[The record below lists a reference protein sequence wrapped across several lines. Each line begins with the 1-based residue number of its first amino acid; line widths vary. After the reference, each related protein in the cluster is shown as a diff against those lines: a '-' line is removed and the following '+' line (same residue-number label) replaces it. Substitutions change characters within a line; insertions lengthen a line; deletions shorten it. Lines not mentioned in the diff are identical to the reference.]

1 MLMVAL
7 KRGDLRTILGFQACQ
22 KNGVRESL
30 PVSAAFRGVQECSS
44 KAAGSKEEPS
54 SPYKAFKLVSP
65 KDGFDTQEEEALPP
79 LTRPLKSQL
88 QQLWKIRPLRQR
100 QLDLHPDQM
109 QQVKARTPR
118 TLAWTAACFPR
129 WPGPTRI
136 LLATGRQD
144 FLGTT
149 RWFSSPCLFS
159 PFAFLFPFL
168 LPLPCHSSAGVWVR
182 ATDRE
187 LEGRSWEK
195 NCPPSRSYRRGSW
208 EAAESRSSS
217 NKWLLR
223 EEVAER
229 RGVSPQQRKVARP
242 CSPIHPFII
251 IHPFIHSF
259 ANSFGWS
266 LVHWL
271 IYYSLVHCFND
282 SFSLIHWFNGR
293 FTDSLLHW
301 FVDSLVYWSI
311 DSLINDSLVHW
322 FIGSLLHCFI
332 APLVHWFIDPL
343 IDSMFDSLIYSLVH
357 WFIQSAVCGFFHV
370 ISLASQQPCA
380 HSLVQHFVASASQ
393 KLSYRPSSSYSFSF
407 FSKLPPRRVPG
418 TTDITY
424 KQGRVIITVPLL
436 LRALNVVHA

>member
-1 MLMVAL
+1 MILSR
-7 KRGDLRTILGFQACQ
+7 KRAIHSIGF
-22 KNGVRESL
+22 ESAHGGWR
-30 PVSAAFRGVQECSS
+30 SSGAASCSS
-44 KAAGSKEEPS
+44 AFSIRCTSWHCAWCWWWLSREETWGRFWGFRLVKRMEYGKACPWARPFVEFKSVQARQLDPKKSLLAYTKPS
-54 SPYKAFKLVSP
+54 SWF
-65 KDGFDTQEEEALPP
+65 LPRMV
-79 LTRPLKSQL
+79 LTHKKKRLCHLWLGLWKSQL

-242 CSPIHPFII
+242 CSPIHPFI
-251 IHPFIHSF
+251 HPSLHSF
-259 ANSFGWS
+259 
-266 LVHWL
+266 
-271 IYYSLVHCFND
+271 I
-282 SFSLIHWFNGR
+282 R
-293 FTDSLLHW
+293 
-301 FVDSLVYWSI
+301 
-311 DSLINDSLVHW
+311 
-322 FIGSLLHCFI
+322 
-332 APLVHWFIDPL
+332 
-343 IDSMFDSLIYSLVH
+343 
-357 WFIQSAVCGFFHV
+357 
-370 ISLASQQPCA
+370 
-380 HSLVQHFVASASQ
+380 
-393 KLSYRPSSSYSFSF
+393 
-407 FSKLPPRRVPG
+407 
-418 TTDITY
+418 
-424 KQGRVIITVPLL
+424 
-436 LRALNVVHA
+436 